1 MYGIYGI
8 DDLKSE
14 AARKMIDLSNRI
26 NDEYEK
32 PDMDKNKIFDLMYQ
46 QFIQGL
52 KLNTG
57 IKYY

>member
-1 MYGIYGI
+1 MSIYGI

-14 AARKMIDLSNRI
+14 ATRKMIDLSNQI

-32 PDMDKNKIFDLMYQ
+32 PEMDKNKIFDLMYQ

>member
-1 MYGIYGI
+1 MDIYGI
-8 DDLKSE
+8 DDSRSE
-14 AARKMIDLSNRI
+14 VARKMIGLSKEI
-26 NDEYEK
+26 DEEYDK
-32 PDMDKNKIFDLMYQ
+32 SDIDKNKIFNLMYQ

>member
-1 MYGIYGI
+1 MSIYGI

-14 AARKMIDLSNRI
+14 ATRKMIDLSNQI

-52 KLNTG
+52 KLKTVG
-57 IKYY
+57 

>member
-1 MYGIYGI
+1 MDIYGI
-8 DDLKSE
+8 DDSRSE
-14 AARKMIDLSNRI
+14 VARKMIDLSKEI
-26 NDEYEK
+26 DEEYDK
-32 PDMDKNKIFDLMYQ
+32 SDIDKNKIFNLMYQ

>member
-1 MYGIYGI
+1 MDIYGI
-8 DDLKSE
+8 DDLRLDTTK
-14 AARKMIDLSNRI
+14 KMIDLSEKI
-26 NDEYEK
+26 NSEYEK
-32 PDMDKNKIFDLMYQ
+32 PTIDKNKIFNLMYQ

>member
-1 MYGIYGI
+1 MSIYGI

-14 AARKMIDLSNRI
+14 AARKMIDLSNQI